1 MSLQDSLDAFSG
13 PLVLSFYRG
22 IWWPYCNLEMHTLQE
37 ALAEISQRGAE
48 LVVVPPQTQ
57 SDSRRLAT

>member
-1 MSLQDSLDAFSG
+1 MSLQNRLDAFSG

-22 IWWPYCNLEMHTLQE
+22 IWCPYCNLEMQALQE

-48 LVVVPPQTQ
+48 LVVVSPQTQ
-57 SDSRRLAT
+57 ADSRRLAT